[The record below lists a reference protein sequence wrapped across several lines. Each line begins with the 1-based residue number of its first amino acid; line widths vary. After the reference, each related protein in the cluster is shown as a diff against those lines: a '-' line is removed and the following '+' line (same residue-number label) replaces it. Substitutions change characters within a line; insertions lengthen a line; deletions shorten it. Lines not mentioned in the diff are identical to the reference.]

1 MHFQSLYLS
10 AVAVSAVSFGWG
22 ALDKPSAS
30 NLIWSDEP
38 AVVVYPQEDKNS
50 EGSFGKYRKP
60 ASVWEAEGYPIGNGR
75 VGAMI
80 FSAPGRERRALNEI
94 SLWSGGA
101 NPGGGYGYG
110 PDAGTNQFGNYLPFG
125 DLFVDFK
132 KGDQPASLSVEDFT
146 RALDLR
152 DGIHKVNYKADGVT
166 YDREAFSS
174 TPANVLVLNYKAS
187 KPGQF
192 SADFSVNSQLGADIS
207 AKGPV
212 ITWKGILKNGMNY
225 EGRVLIRPKGG
236 TLSAAGDKIS
246 VKNADSCMVVI
257 AMETDYLMDYKKDW
271 KGESPARKL
280 DRYVAKAASAD
291 YAALKQA
298 HISQYKSMFDRVKV
312 NFGKTEE
319 DVAKLP
325 TPKRLEAYKKNP
337 ADPNLEE
344 TMFQFGRSRPICR
357 GCGMIMSNR
366 RGPATTI
373 TTSTSRWR
381 IGGRN
386 PPTSPNAMRP
396 WSITWKQWPPAA
408 GTLPRRTRGSIPRTA
423 NPCAAGRCAPPRISS
438 VATAGSGTS
447 PVRPGMRCIYGNIIH
462 LPVIESIWKNR
473 RIP

>member
-1 MHFQSLYLS
+1 
-10 AVAVSAVSFGWG
+10 
-22 ALDKPSAS
+22 
-30 NLIWSDEP
+30 
-38 AVVVYPQEDKNS
+38 
-50 EGSFGKYRKP
+50 
-60 ASVWEAEGYPIGNGR
+60 
-75 VGAMI
+75 MI
-80 FSAPGRERRALNEI
+80 FSAPGRERLALNEI

-132 KGDQPASLSVEDFT
+132 KGDQPASQSVEDFT
-146 RALDLR
+146 RSLDLR

-207 AKGPV
+207 AKGSV
-212 ITWKGILKNGMNY
+212 ITWKGMLKNGMNY

-236 TLSAAGDKIS
+236 TLSASGDKIS

-280 DRYVAKAASAD
+280 DRYAAKAASAD

-337 ADPNLEE
+337 ADPDLEE
-344 TMFQFGRSRPICR
+344 TMFQFGRYLLLSSSRP
-357 GCGMIMSNR
+357 GTL
-366 RGPATTI
+366 PANLQGLWNDYVKPPWACDYHNNI
-373 TTSTSRWR
+373 NVQMAYW
-381 IGGRN
+381 GRN
-386 PPTSPNAMRP
+386 PPIFPNAMRP
-396 WSITWKQWPPAA
+396 WSIMWRQWPPAA

-423 NPCAAGRCAPPRISS
+423 NPCADGRCAPPRISS
-438 VATAGSGTS
+438 VATAGSGTF
-447 PVRPGMRCIYGNIIH
+447 PVRPGMRCIYGNIMH

>member
-1 MHFQSLYLS
+1 M
-10 AVAVSAVSFGWG
+10 
-22 ALDKPSAS
+22 
-30 NLIWSDEP
+30 
-38 AVVVYPQEDKNS
+38 
-50 EGSFGKYRKP
+50 
-60 ASVWEAEGYPIGNGR
+60 
-75 VGAMI
+75 
-80 FSAPGRERRALNEI
+80 
-94 SLWSGGA
+94 
-101 NPGGGYGYG
+101 
-110 PDAGTNQFGNYLPFG
+110 
-125 DLFVDFK
+125 DFK

-280 DRYVAKAASAD
+280 DRYAAKAASAD

-344 TMFQFGRSRPICR
+344 TMFQFGRYLLLSSSRP
-357 GCGMIMSNR
+357 GTL
-366 RGPATTI
+366 PANLQGLWNDYVKPPWACDYHNNI
-373 TTSTSRWR
+373 NVQMAYW
-381 IGGRN
+381 GRN
-386 PPTSPNAMRP
+386 PPIFPNAMRP
-396 WSITWKQWPPAA
+396 WSIMWRQWPPAA
-408 GTLPRRTRGSIPRTA
+408 GMLPRRTRGSIPRTA

-447 PVRPGMRCIYGNIIH
+447 PVRPGMRCIYGNIMH